1 MNKTIIKAEKL
12 TRVYDIPV
20 KQGWMRSIFWPKY
33 SQLTA
38 VDGVSFEINKGES
51 VALLGPNGAGKTTTL
66 KMMTGL
72 LHPSEGKI
80 EVLGFKPY
88 ERDYSFLRQIAL
100 VMGNKNGL
108 SWDLSSRHGFELYQ
122 TIYDL
127 NKEEINK
134 TIEELAEILE
144 VSQVLDRP
152 VRKLSLGQRLKVELI
167 GSILHNPKILFLDE
181 PTLGLDIMAKRSIRE
196 FLKRSNQTKGTT
208 LILTSHDMADIEK
221 VSERVMVI
229 NQGKMVF
236 DGSMEKLLGRY
247 KGKKYVTF
255 VFSKEVKKEEM
266 EKYGDIIEA
275 KGYSYTLEIETKKQA
290 GTIAEV
296 SERYVVD
303 DIDIIHVPL
312 EEIIA
317 DLFGTK

>member
-1 MNKTIIKAEKL
+1 
-12 TRVYDIPV
+12 
-20 KQGWMRSIFWPKY
+20 
-33 SQLTA
+33 
-38 VDGVSFEINKGES
+38 
-51 VALLGPNGAGKTTTL
+51 
-66 KMMTGL
+66 
-72 LHPSEGKI
+72 
-80 EVLGFKPY
+80 
-88 ERDYSFLRQIAL
+88 
-100 VMGNKNGL
+100 
-108 SWDLSSRHGFELYQ
+108 
-122 TIYDL
+122 
-127 NKEEINK
+127 
-134 TIEELAEILE
+134 
-144 VSQVLDRP
+144 
-152 VRKLSLGQRLKVELI
+152 
-167 GSILHNPKILFLDE
+167 LDE